1 MIGPSELRLKFW
13 GVRGSTPTPMRD
25 HMAFGGNTAC
35 VELRSEGEMF
45 VIDGGTGARQLG
57 LCLQE
62 EFAHTDLKL
71 NLLLSHFHWD
81 HIQGLP
87 FFAPL
92 YRPGNDI
99 TFYSSREPEE
109 VRAILEGQMATPYF
123 PFNFEAMGAGRSFV
137 ELPSDGQKTR
147 SLTVYPFALH
157 HPQGATG
164 FRIEVD
170 GVVVIYACDREHGN
184 PKFDKL
190 LRECAEG
197 ADVLICDAQYT
208 PEEYENKKGWGH
220 STWLEATSV
229 ARECNV
235 KRLVLF
241 HHDPGHDDECVR
253 DIETRARRLFENTD
267 AAREGWEMCL

>member
-1 MIGPSELRLKFW
+1 MFQPQPTRVSRRKRMTGPSELRLRFW

-25 HMAFGGNTAC
+25 HLAFGGNTAC
-35 VELRSEGEMF
+35 VELRSGDEIF

-57 LCLQE
+57 LFLQE

-92 YRPGNDI
+92 YHPGNDI
-99 TFYSSREPEE
+99 TFYSSRDPEE
-109 VRAILEGQMATPYF
+109 VRGILEGQMATPYF
-123 PFNFEAMGAGRSFV
+123 PFNFEAMGAVRSFI

-147 SLTVYPFALH
+147 SLTVYPFPLH

-170 GVVVIYACDREHGN
+170 GFVITYACDREHGSL
-184 PKFDKL
+184 K
-190 LRECAEG
+190 
-197 ADVLICDAQYT
+197 
-208 PEEYENKKGWGH
+208 
-220 STWLEATSV
+220 
-229 ARECNV
+229 
-235 KRLVLF
+235 
-241 HHDPGHDDECVR
+241 
-253 DIETRARRLFENTD
+253 
-267 AAREGWEMCL
+267 